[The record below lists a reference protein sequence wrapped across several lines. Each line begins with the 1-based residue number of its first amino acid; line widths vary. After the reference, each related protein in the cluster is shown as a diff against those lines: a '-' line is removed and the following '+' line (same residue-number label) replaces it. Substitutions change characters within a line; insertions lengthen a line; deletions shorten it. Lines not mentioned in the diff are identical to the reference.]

1 MTASTIYV
9 ARSAPYGS
17 LALRGLWL
25 LAGAALLAAPAARAQ
40 DIQNWPPDD
49 EGGSYAAPAP
59 GSQYAYSE
67 PDQGATQGYA
77 QPGYA
82 TQQPINATDLTQLV
96 APIALYPDT
105 LVAQVLTASTYPAQV
120 SAAAQWLQSMGNA
133 PSQQIA
139 AAANAQTSWDPSV
152 KALTAFPQVLQW
164 MAQNMQWTSA
174 LGNAYY
180 NQPQDVMETI
190 QVLRQR
196 AQDAGTL
203 QSTQQQQVYED
214 QGAITIA
221 PAQPD
226 VVYVPTYDPWD
237 VYGAPIAPYPD
248 FAYYGPYYRGYYGF
262 GPAVYLDSWLGWN
275 WGWGGW
281 GLNWWGHC
289 VTYHDNFYWSHSPY
303 MHDWGFANGGPR
315 WRGGWDRGRDWGRGG
330 DRGRGGYGGDYARN
344 PGYNNGRVQ
353 MRGGPERP
361 VGGAPLGGR
370 QGYGNGYQNGPASGA
385 VRGRDGMMSNNRGM
399 QQFGRTQNP
408 QYASPQ
414 SGAVRQPG
422 NGAQMQQFGR
432 QGYGSG
438 MTAQPRSGAMQ
449 QPGGGMSFANPGQA
463 PRVGGS
469 SPQSTM
475 RAPMSG
481 FSGNYGGNNY
491 GGRSQSF
498 SAAPRGNYSSPGG
511 GYAMPSQPRSYA
523 YGGNQSFGGRSY
535 SAPSA
540 PQARSFGGYSG
551 GGSSFGGGRSYS
563 GGGSRPSFSG
573 GGSSFSGGGGGHSY
587 SGGGGGGH
595 SSSGGGGGGGHS
607 FSGGGGGGGGHHR

>member
-1 MTASTIYV
+1 MTASTICV
-9 ARSAPYGS
+9 LHSAPSGS
-17 LALRGLWL
+17 LVLRGFWL

-49 EGGSYAAPAP
+49 EGGSYAAP
-59 GSQYAYSE
+59 
-67 PDQGATQGYA
+67 DQGATQAYAQSGYA
-77 QPGYA
+77 A
-82 TQQPINATDLTQLV
+82 QQPISATDLTQLV

-105 LVAQVLTASTYPAQV
+105 LVAQLLTASTYPAQV
-120 SAAAQWLQSMGNA
+120 SAAAQWVQSMGNA
-133 PSQQIA
+133 PAQQIA
-139 AAANAQTSWDPSV
+139 AAANAQTGWDPSV
-152 KALTAFPQVLQW
+152 KALTAFPQVLAW

-237 VYGAPIAPYPD
+237 VYGAPISPYPD

-289 VTYHDNFYWSHSPY
+289 VTYHNNFYWSRSPY

-315 WRGGWDRGRDWGRGG
+315 WRGGWGGRDGWDRGRDWGRGG

-344 PGYNNGRVQ
+344 RGYDNGRVQ

-385 VRGRDGMMSNNRGM
+385 VRGNNGMMANDRGM

-414 SGAVRQPG
+414 SGAMRQPG
-422 NGAQMQQFGR
+422 YGAQMQQFGR
-432 QGYGSG
+432 PGYSSG
-438 MTAQPRSGAMQ
+438 MTAQPRSGALQ
-449 QPGGGMSFANPGQA
+449 RPGGAMTFASPGQA
-463 PRVGGS
+463 PRIGGS

-481 FSGNYGGNNY
+481 FSGNYGGGSSY
-491 GGRSQSF
+491 GGRQQSF
-498 SAAPRGNYSSPGG
+498 SSAPRGNYSSPGG
-511 GYAMPSQPRSYA
+511 SYAMPSQPRSYA
-523 YGGNQSFGGRSY
+523 YGGSQSFGGRSY
-535 SAPSA
+535 SAP
-540 PQARSFGGYSG
+540 QARSFSGGYGGGQSYSGRSFSG
-551 GGSSFGGGRSYS
+551 GGNS
-563 GGGSRPSFSG
+563 GGSRPSFSG
-573 GGSSFSGGGGGHSY
+573 GGGGGRSFSGGGGGSR
-587 SGGGGGGH
+587 SF
-595 SSSGGGGGGGHS
+595 SSGGGGGHS
-607 FSGGGGGGGGHHR
+607 FSGGGGNGGGGGHHR